1 RPQVGLRVRTPVR
14 TAHHHE
20 RNGDEDMAELSTT
33 NTSGRFAGWNLRIL
47 PGDTETEVH
56 LETWTGSSPNCR
68 KLGIDVDRDELLQA
82 LGAANPDDDERAGA
96 WEAVARHEF
105 FASCY
110 DEDRPLVDAI
120 LERLDATVAQLNAL
134 AVRLNDATDKRR
146 NAERRAAMM
155 EGQLADRDQLR
166 EQLDE
171 SQRTIAGLLRLIAIT

>member
-1 RPQVGLRVRTPVR
+1 
-14 TAHHHE
+14 
-20 RNGDEDMAELSTT
+20 MAALNSVEQAQ
-33 NTSGRFAGWNLRIL
+33 FAGWKLFVSRTSRHE
-47 PGDTETEVH
+47 GAVH
-56 LETWTGSSPNCR
+56 LEVHGTGYAA
-68 KLGIDVDRDELLQA
+68 LGIDVDRKELLTA
-82 LGAANPDDDERAGA
+82 LGAKNPDDDERVGA

-171 SQRTIAGLLRLIAIT
+171 SQRTIAGLLRLIGGGP